1 MEMIDYNDQKAWDL
15 YKDGF
20 TKGLFQLE
28 SNLGRAWSKKLAPS
42 NIEELAALIAL
53 IRPGSLKAMMDGK
66 SMTAHYVSRKFEPDT
81 IKYLHESLTAV
92 LQSTK
97 GVLIY
102 QEQSMRI
109 AQELAGFN
117 LQEADVLRKAIG
129 KKKADM
135 MAKLKGEFME
145 GCVKVGTVE
154 SDVAEEIFGWIEKSS
169 RYSFN
174 KSHAVGYA
182 IDSFWSAWWKANYP
196 KEFFTAYLYY
206 AHQKLDPHQEVY
218 ELVSEAK
225 AFDIE
230 VKTPN
235 LGCFSKKFKI
245 VGENIYFGV
254 KDIKS
259 LTGVTGDKVMAA
271 IREAAVEVD
280 KDPVDF
286 TWMDI
291 LVFLSPRI
299 NATAFK
305 ALCSIGFFST
315 KATNVSR
322 NKALYQFLIFK
333 ELTKSERDWVI
344 RWYQEKKWESLVDCF
359 TELAPTK
366 KEGGGCSR
374 LSRSQIIRNEIQLI
388 KRPPYSMDD
397 EPAWIIEQETK
408 MLGCPISLSKVDAV
422 DSSVANTTCKEIL
435 SGKFGKD
442 LCVVGNIVRVQNHKI
457 KKAGKNKGKLMSFMT
472 VEDATGSIDSVVIF
486 PEAREKYHFILYENN
501 NLMLCGDIN
510 ADSSFIVNKIHEI

>member
-1 MEMIDYNDQKAWDL
+1 MDYNDEKAWDL
-15 YKDGF
+15 YKNGF

-28 SNLGRAWSKKLAPS
+28 SNLGRAWSKRLAPA
-42 NIEELAALIAL
+42 NLEELAALIAL
-53 IRPGSLKAMMDGK
+53 IRPGSLKAIMDGK
-66 SMTAHYVSRKFEPDT
+66 SMTANYVCRKWEPET
-81 IKYLHESLTAV
+81 IEYLHESLTNI
-92 LQSTK
+92 LKSTK

-117 LQEADVLRKAIG
+117 LQEADMLRKAIG
-129 KKKADM
+129 KKKASM
-135 MAKLKGEFME
+135 MTKLKGDFLK
-145 GCVKVGTVE
+145 GCMAQGIVNPTV
-154 SDVAEEIFGWIEKSS
+154 AAEIFGWIEKSS

-182 IDSFWSAWWKANYP
+182 MDSFWSAWWKANHT

-225 AFDIE
+225 VFGIE

-235 LGCFSKKFKI
+235 LECFSEKFKI
-245 VGENIYFGV
+245 VGKDIYFGV

-259 LTGVTGDKVMAA
+259 LTGVTGDKVMQA
-271 IREAAVEVD
+271 IRDTAAELK
-280 KDPVDF
+280 KDPSEF
-286 TWMDI
+286 SWMEV
-291 LVFLSPRI
+291 LLYLTPKI

-315 KATNVSR
+315 KATEVSR
-322 NKALYQFLIFK
+322 NKALYEFLVFR
-333 ELTKSERDWVI
+333 ELTKAELDWAQ
-344 RWYQEKKWESLVDCF
+344 RWYYEKQWKTLQECF

-374 LSRSQIIRNEIQLI
+374 VARSQIIRNEIQMLNS
-388 KRPPYSMDD
+388 PPYSLSD

-422 DSSVANTTCKEIL
+422 DSSAANTTCKEIL
-435 SGKFGKD
+435 NGRNGKN
-442 LCVVGNIVRVQNHKI
+442 LCVIGNIVRVTNHKI
-457 KKAGKNKGKLMSFMT
+457 KKVGKNKGKLMSFMT
-472 VEDATGSIDSVVIF
+472 VEDASGSIDSVVVF
-486 PEAREKYHFILYENN
+486 PDIREKYHFILYENN
-501 NLMLCGDIN
+501 NLMLCGDVN
-510 ADSSFIVNKIHEI
+510 EDNSFIVNQIHEI